1 MQQDNLI
8 KFLEES
14 FRKNRDL
21 PAMTDYFT
29 GTTFTYY
36 TMALEVAKLHLLFDE
51 CGLKDDDKVALI
63 GRNNPHWIIVYLA
76 VITYGSVI
84 VPIMQDFG
92 SNDINHIVN
101 HSGAKFLFLGEP
113 FWDIIETDR
122 APKLK
127 AVFSLSDF
135 KCLHERDGER
145 LTNFQR
151 NILRHYNTK
160 YPKGFLT
167 KNIAYDAPVLSKV
180 AMICYT
186 SGTTGFSKGVMLT
199 IGNLTSNVEYIL
211 SKKLYSRGSN
221 LLGMLPMGH
230 IYGLVFDLLA
240 PLSAGTHITLLGGMP
255 SVKVLTK
262 AMQSVH
268 PNIVCVVPN
277 VLENIVRR
285 EIISRLKTGAVKF
298 ASMIL
303 GEQAIDPA
311 ARKMLMYIFG
321 GEATHVIIGGASL
334 NQEIEQYLRHIKFPF
349 SVIYGMTECASL
361 ISFATPEE
369 FVQGSCGRIVDRVE
383 VTIDSPEPENISGE
397 ILVRGDN
404 VMSGYYKDKPGTK
417 NTIDHEEWLH
427 TGDVGTMRSDGTLF
441 IRGRMETRIE
451 LPDGNIIY
459 PEEIESRLNVMN
471 CVMES
476 IIVRHNEKL
485 VALVVPDYEQADS
498 LGKGLS
504 GIREVMAEN
513 METLN
518 SSLDEFCHVSDIV
531 LYPVEFEK
539 TPKMTIKRYI
549 YTK

>member
-321 GEATHVIIGGASL
+321 GEATHIIIGGASL

>member
-51 CGLKDDDKVALI
+51 YGLKDDDKVALI

-113 FWDIIETDR
+113 FWDIIETGR

-135 KCLHERDGER
+135 KCLYERDGDR

-268 PNIVCVVPN
+268 PNIVCLVPS

-298 ASMIL
+298 ASRIL

-369 FVQGSCGRIVDRVE
+369 FVQGSCGRIADRVE

-518 SSLDEFCHVSDIV
+518 SSLDEFCRVSDIV

>member
-180 AMICYT
+180 AMIPVVRD
-186 SGTTGFSKGVMLT
+186 GGK
-199 IGNLTSNVEYIL
+199 
-211 SKKLYSRGSN
+211 
-221 LLGMLPMGH
+221 
-230 IYGLVFDLLA
+230 LVF
-240 PLSAGTHITLLGGMP
+240 
-255 SVKVLTK
+255 V
-262 AMQSVH
+262 
-268 PNIVCVVPN
+268 N
-277 VLENIVRR
+277 
-285 EIISRLKTGAVKF
+285 
-298 ASMIL
+298 
-303 GEQAIDPA
+303 
-311 ARKMLMYIFG
+311 
-321 GEATHVIIGGASL
+321 
-334 NQEIEQYLRHIKFPF
+334 
-349 SVIYGMTECASL
+349 
-361 ISFATPEE
+361 
-369 FVQGSCGRIVDRVE
+369 
-383 VTIDSPEPENISGE
+383 
-397 ILVRGDN
+397 
-404 VMSGYYKDKPGTK
+404 
-417 NTIDHEEWLH
+417 
-427 TGDVGTMRSDGTLF
+427 
-441 IRGRMETRIE
+441 
-451 LPDGNIIY
+451 
-459 PEEIESRLNVMN
+459 
-471 CVMES
+471 
-476 IIVRHNEKL
+476 
-485 VALVVPDYEQADS
+485 
-498 LGKGLS
+498 
-504 GIREVMAEN
+504 
-513 METLN
+513 
-518 SSLDEFCHVSDIV
+518 
-531 LYPVEFEK
+531 LY
-539 TPKMTIKRYI
+539 
-549 YTK
+549 